1 MGKLNDPKKR
11 IIDSMNGSTAIF
23 ISVKRLH
30 FLASNFSLDNYQK
43 TFVVIFSI
51 TLFLILP
58 NYSLFTW
65 YKVFQEDCN
74 VIHRVIFLL
83 INRLLPF
90 DTECNSNRFH
100 SLLLRWKL
108 LAVLTLSIIVKAK
121 SIRYPLIKFDSTQ
134 RSTWA

>member
-1 MGKLNDPKKR
+1 
-11 IIDSMNGSTAIF
+11 MNGYTAIF

-43 TFVVIFSI
+43 TFVGIFSMSI

-58 NYSLFTW
+58 NYCLSTC

-83 INRLLPF
+83 INRL
-90 DTECNSNRFH
+90 H
-100 SLLLRWKL
+100 
-108 LAVLTLSIIVKAK
+108 TLIQNVTRIV
-121 SIRYPLIKFDSTQ
+121 STHYGCDGNYWL
-134 RSTWA
+134 S